1 MVLVVKNLPVNAG
14 DIRNTGSFPGFGRS
28 PEGGHGNPLQYSHP
42 WDSQRTPWKEEPGGL
57 PSIGW
62 QRVACMWGYGGAE

>member
-1 MVLVVKNLPVNAG
+1 MVLVVKNLPVSAG
-14 DIRNTGSFPGFGRS
+14 DIRNAGSIPGFGRC

-62 QRVACMWGYGGAE
+62 QRVACIWGYGVAE